1 MAIDLFRLAPIALAL
16 GLGCV
21 LPAAKA
27 EAGRNEACTF
37 GAFVEE
43 HDPAGL
49 NVRSAPDPKAAVIG
63 KLPPI
68 WISKQDNL
76 QERVEV
82 EVVEARNGW
91 FRIRRAG
98 DFTRLSGRPS
108 RPTFDGEGWV
118 SGTRLSV
125 KTQALRGRASP
136 SADSASVFRSVD
148 GEPLDSDAL
157 MEASRPI
164 DCKGDWVQLEVNERR
179 LPKDIHS
186 TLQISAQARKG
197 APPGRFRVWVNQICG
212 IQETT
217 CDGRGLEESSP

>member
-1 MAIDLFRLAPIALAL
+1 MVIDLCRLAPVALAL
-16 GLGCV
+16 NLGCV
-21 LPAAKA
+21 LPAAHA
-27 EAGRNEACTF
+27 EAGRDEACTF

-82 EVVEARNGW
+82 EVFEARNGW
-91 FRIRRAG
+91 FRIRRAE

-136 SADSASVFRSVD
+136 SSTSASVFKSAD
-148 GEPLDSDAL
+148 GDPLDSDAL

-164 DCKGDWVQLEVNERR
+164 DCKGDWVQLEFNERR
-179 LPKDIHS
+179 LPKDVHS
-186 TLQISAQARKG
+186 TLQIAPQARKG

-217 CDGRGLEESSP
+217 CDGRGLEESTR